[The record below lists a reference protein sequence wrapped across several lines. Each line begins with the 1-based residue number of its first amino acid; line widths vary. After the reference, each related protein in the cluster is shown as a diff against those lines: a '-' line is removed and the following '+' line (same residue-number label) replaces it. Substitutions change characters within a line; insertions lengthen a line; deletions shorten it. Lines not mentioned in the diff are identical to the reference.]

1 MRRSK
6 TPLALMEQ
14 LVMVLVFAL
23 AAALCVQVFVLS
35 DQTSRRN
42 EERDRALL
50 EAQNAAEALK
60 SGDED
65 YFAALSAVT
74 GAGGW
79 SISYDEDWRSMTDA
93 DAAAYHLLIFP
104 ADSGLDYLWAAQ
116 IQVYT
121 ADGDLLA
128 DLPVAGQEVADHG

>member
-35 DQTSRRN
+35 DRTSALN
-42 EERDRALL
+42 EARDRALL

-60 SGDED
+60 SGDET
-65 YFAALSAVT
+65 YFTDRSAASAE
-74 GAGGW
+74 AGW
-79 SISYDEDWRSMTDA
+79 SISYDDGWQCVTTA
-93 DAAAYHLLIFP
+93 DTAAYHLLVLS

-116 IQVYT
+116 VQVYT
-121 ADGDLLA
+121 AEGTLLA
-128 DLPVAGQEVADHG
+128 DLPVAGQEVAGNG

>member
-74 GAGGW
+74 GDGGW

-93 DAAAYHLLIFP
+93 DAAAYHMLIFP

-128 DLPVAGQEVADHG
+128 DLPVAGQEVSLDG

>member
-35 DQTSRRN
+35 DRTSRLG
-42 EERDRALL
+42 EARDRALL

-60 SGDED
+60 SGDETFFTD
-65 YFAALSAVT
+65 RSAAS
-74 GAGGW
+74 GAAGW
-79 SISYDEDWRSMTDA
+79 SISYDGDWQWVTDA
-93 DAAAYHLLIFP
+93 DAAAYHLLVLT
-104 ADSGLDYLWAAQ
+104 ADSGLDHLWAAQ
-116 IQVYT
+116 VQVYT

-128 DLPVAGQEVADHG
+128 DLPVAGQGVDGNG